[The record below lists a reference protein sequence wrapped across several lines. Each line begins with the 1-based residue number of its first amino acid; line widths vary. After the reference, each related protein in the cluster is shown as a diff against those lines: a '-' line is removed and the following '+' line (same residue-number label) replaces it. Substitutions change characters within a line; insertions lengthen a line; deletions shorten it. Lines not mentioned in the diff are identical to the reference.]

1 MELQYEKAMKENGLE
16 YNDLNEEA
24 KVGIIEINKSLRAIS
39 LKGENGKPPSKTTV
53 NKIKTMDKWV
63 YYEILDMLQ
72 DTDNN
77 EDEIP
82 YDSEDVIEEIEE
94 ERNNYMEDEKE
105 EVEEKVNK
113 PKQMEQP
120 KGDANKINFELEN
133 LFKNNKLEVT
143 INEIKSLAPNIYNI
157 LFEIYE
163 KGEENG
169 VETSQYRLVEFEE
182 QKYKLTK
189 I

>member
-1 MELQYEKAMKENGLE
+1 
-16 YNDLNEEA
+16 
-24 KVGIIEINKSLRAIS
+24 
-39 LKGENGKPPSKTTV
+39 
-53 NKIKTMDKWV
+53 
-63 YYEILDMLQ
+63 
-72 DTDNN
+72 
-77 EDEIP
+77 
-82 YDSEDVIEEIEE
+82 
-94 ERNNYMEDEKE
+94 
-105 EVEEKVNK
+105 
-113 PKQMEQP
+113 MEQP